1 MKKFLLAGVA
11 AAALFSAP
19 ALAADYPVKG
29 PVDPMWSWTGFY
41 IGGNLGS
48 IGINSNQVTGCP
60 AGTCNNPSGSDWAYG
75 GQLGANVQWGSLVLG
90 VETSGDWTKLMAN
103 NPCFN
108 PTFRCDLGLN
118 HQYDVRG
125 RVGLAMNNVLLYGTG
140 GKAWSDPHGF
150 TQIIATGVMFPGGT
164 HRSGT
169 VWGGGAEFAM
179 AGNWIVG
186 AEYLHTN
193 FGTQSHTYDAV
204 YTVPVQTW
212 EARARLSYLFNWR

>member
-29 PVDPMWSWTGFY
+29 PVAPIWTWTGFY
-41 IGGNLGS
+41 IGGNLGA
-48 IGINSNQVTGCP
+48 IGINSHNVN
-60 AGTCNNPSGSDWAYG
+60 ADFNPSGSDWAYG
-75 GQLGANVQWGSLVLG
+75 GQLGANVQWGNLVLG
-90 VETSGDWTKLMAN
+90 VETSGDWSKLMAMRLCAN
-103 NPCFN
+103 NAFSCH
-108 PTFRCDLGLN
+108 LGLN

-140 GKAWSDPHGF
+140 GKAWTDPHGF
-150 TQIIATGVMFPGGT
+150 TELPAQGGVMFPGGT

-169 VWGGGAEFAM
+169 VWGGGVEFAM

-193 FGTQSHTYDAV
+193 FGTQTHTYDAV
-204 YTVPVQTW
+204 YQVPVQTW
-212 EARARLSYLFNWR
+212 EARARLSYLFSWH